1 MQLFPAEILHYAGGI
16 DSFEKKWR
24 CHPSIRNHQVL
35 FSYPSASASHSQP
48 AGHPWLSPW
57 PSLDTPVA
65 QSRSED
71 SGFGPWHLHSATPS
85 ETPQCGDS
93 NSGGERMERMEG
105 GWSMKRLEKDVMRQ
119 LVRHKK
125 YQKHSNY
132 ICAYTRICL
141 LHLCFESSTLKVCG
155 RAIPRAFL
163 HVILQSGSYP
173 GLVGPKES
181 AADSVCDTEVAE
193 ELASFPGNGSQHDTA
208 HSPWGS
214 LEEKGSFL
222 SAYRWCMGNE
232 YFLYVKRIERCGSSS
247 YASLTQKLSFRWMHA
262 SPSTIVW
269 LDILHDCMTVGFL
282 DSRFIL
288 YIVY

>member
-105 GWSMKRLEKDVMRQ
+105 GWSMKRLEKDVMRP
-119 LVRHKK
+119 
-125 YQKHSNY
+125 
-132 ICAYTRICL
+132 IG
-141 LHLCFESSTLKVCG
+141 E
-155 RAIPRAFL
+155 
-163 HVILQSGSYP
+163 
-173 GLVGPKES
+173 
-181 AADSVCDTEVAE
+181 
-193 ELASFPGNGSQHDTA
+193 
-208 HSPWGS
+208 
-214 LEEKGSFL
+214 
-222 SAYRWCMGNE
+222 
-232 YFLYVKRIERCGSSS
+232 
-247 YASLTQKLSFRWMHA
+247 TQKISKTFKLYMCLHKNLPLAPVFREFYIESLWPRH
-262 SPSTIVW
+262 PSCFSNLFYTCYPSIRLVSRACGAERKCSRFSLRYW
-269 LDILHDCMTVGFL
+269 SCRGTGVVSRQWVTTWHSTFSMRKFGRKGFL
-282 DSRFIL
+282 L
-288 YIVY
+288 VCLPLVHG

>member
-1 MQLFPAEILHYAGGI
+1 MQVALTVLK
-16 DSFEKKWR
+16 KKWW
-24 CHPSIRNHQVL
+24 CHPSIKIIKLCFPIHRHLQAILNPQVIRGFL
-35 FSYPSASASHSQP
+35 H
-48 AGHPWLSPW
+48 G

-155 RAIPRAFL
+155 RRHPSCFSTCYPSIRLVSRACGAERKCSRFS
-163 HVILQSGSYP
+163 LQYWSCRGTGVVSRQW
-173 GLVGPKES
+173 V
-181 AADSVCDTEVAE
+181 T
-193 ELASFPGNGSQHDTA
+193 TW
-208 HSPWGS
+208 HSTFSMTWGS
-214 LEEKGSFL
+214 LEERGSFL
-222 SAYRWCMGNE
+222 FAYRWCMGNE
-232 YFLYVKRIERCGSSS
+232 YFLYVKRIDRCGSSS

-269 LDILHDCMTVGFL
+269 LDILYDCMTVGFL
-282 DSRFIL
+282 DSRF
-288 YIVY
+288 